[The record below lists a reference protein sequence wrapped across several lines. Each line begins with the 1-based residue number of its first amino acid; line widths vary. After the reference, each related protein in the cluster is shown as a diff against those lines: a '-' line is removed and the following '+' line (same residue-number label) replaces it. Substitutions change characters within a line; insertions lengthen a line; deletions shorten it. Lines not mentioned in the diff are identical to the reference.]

1 MKGLK
6 LFCFLLVLL
15 FLKGCGRCIMPED
28 GYVHNLLIY
37 MAADNS
43 LSDLALENMNEI
55 IAHADVPED
64 HALLVFIDRRNTG
77 AFLIRPRKVNSQVI
91 LDTIQRYGTV
101 NSGEV
106 SMLTSVIATTRQE
119 CPAQSY
125 GLILWSHGTGWLP
138 KGLYGESATP
148 AIALQSFSPSGTF
161 RYNIHDSVY
170 PGVKTFGQDGESQM
184 EIADLSYALKTYHHD
199 YICFDACLMA
209 DVQTYYELKDV
220 CDYIVGSP
228 AEIIDTGFPYDK
240 LLSVIMPYKGR
251 ENLIALCDAYYN
263 KYNAMAGY
271 NKSATIS
278 LVSTQFLIPLAMAFG
293 ELVAHTSVD
302 PETVDRESLQT
313 YDRLREHVF
322 FDIERMARELGDDT
336 RYNAFCEVLNNVV
349 VYKKSTEYFITIPI
363 NHFSGLAA
371 YLPTERLP
379 RIQSGFRNTSWNR
392 IIGGW
397 VSE

>member
-6 LFCFLLVLL
+6 LFCFLFVLL
-15 FLKGCGRCIMPED
+15 YLEGCDWCIKPPDE
-28 GYVHNLLIY
+28 YVHNLLIY

-55 IAHADVPED
+55 ITHADIPEN

-77 AFLIRPRKVNSQVI
+77 AFLIRPRNVNSKVI
-91 LDTIQRYGTV
+91 LDTIGRYGTV

-106 SMLTSVIATTRQE
+106 SMLTSVIAEARLE
-119 CPAQSY
+119 CPARSY

-148 AIALQSFSPSGTF
+148 AIALQSISPAPAF
-161 RYNIHDSVY
+161 RYNIHDSAY
-170 PGVKTFGQDGESQM
+170 PGVKTFSQDGESQM
-184 EIADLSYALKTYHHD
+184 EIADLANALKTYHHD

-209 DVQTYYELKDV
+209 DVQTYYELKEV
-220 CDYIVGSP
+220 CDYFVGSP

-240 LLSVIMPYKGR
+240 LLSVMMPYKGR
-251 ENLIALCDAYYN
+251 ENLVALCDAYFN
-263 KYNAMAGY
+263 KYNAMTGY

-278 LVSTQFLIPLAMAFG
+278 LVSTQFLSPLAVAFG
-293 ELVAHTSVD
+293 ELVANTSVD
-302 PETVDRESLQT
+302 PETIDRESLQT
-313 YDRLREHVF
+313 YDRLSEHVF
-322 FDIERMARELGDDT
+322 FDIERIARELGDDT
-336 RYNAFCEVLNNVV
+336 RYNAFCEALDNAV

-379 RIQSGFRNTSWNR
+379 RIQTGFRNTSWNR

>member
-6 LFCFLLVLL
+6 LFCFLFVLL
-15 FLKGCGRCIMPED
+15 YLEGCDWCIKPPDE
-28 GYVHNLLIY
+28 YVHNLLIY

-55 IAHADVPED
+55 ITHADIPEN

-77 AFLIRPRKVNSQVI
+77 AFLIRPRNVNSKVI
-91 LDTIQRYGTV
+91 LDTIGRYGTV

-106 SMLTSVIATTRQE
+106 SMLTSVIAEARLE
-119 CPAQSY
+119 CPARSY

-148 AIALQSFSPSGTF
+148 AIALQSISPAPAF
-161 RYNIHDSVY
+161 RYNIHDSAY
-170 PGVKTFGQDGESQM
+170 PGVKTFSQDGESQM
-184 EIADLSYALKTYHHD
+184 EIADLANALKTYHHD

-209 DVQTYYELKDV
+209 DVQTYYELKEV
-220 CDYIVGSP
+220 CDYFVGSP

-240 LLSVIMPYKGR
+240 LLSVMMPYKGR
-251 ENLIALCDAYYN
+251 ENLVALCDAYFN
-263 KYNAMAGY
+263 KYNAMTGY

-278 LVSTQFLIPLAMAFG
+278 LVSTQFLSPLAVAFG
-293 ELVAHTSVD
+293 ELVANTSVD
-302 PETVDRESLQT
+302 PETIDRESLQT
-313 YDRLREHVF
+313 YDRLSEHVF
-322 FDIERMARELGDDT
+322 FDIERIARELGDDT
-336 RYNAFCEVLNNVV
+336 RYNAFCEALDNAV